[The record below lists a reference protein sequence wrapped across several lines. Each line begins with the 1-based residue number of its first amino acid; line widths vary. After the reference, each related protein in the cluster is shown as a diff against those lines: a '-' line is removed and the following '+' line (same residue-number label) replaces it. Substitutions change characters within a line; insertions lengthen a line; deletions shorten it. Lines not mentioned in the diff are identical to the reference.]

1 MILVTGGAG
10 FIGSAVIW
18 GLNQNG
24 RDDIVVLDHYGL
36 GDKWKNL
43 SRRQIDF
50 AVPLES
56 FKSWMATNSRDIEAV
71 FHLGACSTT
80 TERDADYLMNNNVLF
95 TKELWDYCTAR
106 SIPFLYAS
114 SAATYGAEE
123 EVFSDQHDK
132 IPSLVPIN
140 KYGFSK
146 HMFDAWAI
154 KQKSKSSPPAW
165 FGFKFFNVYGPQEYH
180 KGAQASVVY
189 HAFPQVR
196 DKGSLKLFKSYRDG
210 IAHGEQRRDFVY
222 VKDIVRIMLHFWNNA
237 KRIPSGVYNL
247 GTGEARSFKDLGSAV
262 FNAMGKEAKFEW
274 IEMPESLKNQYQ
286 YFTEA
291 NLEKLRTVAG
301 YSADFHSLEDG
312 VSDYVRNYLMQ
323 DQPYLS

>member
-10 FIGSAVIW
+10 FIGSALVW
-18 GLNQNG
+18 GLNQKG
-24 RDDIVVLDHYGL
+24 RDDIVVTDRFGL

-43 SRRQIDF
+43 ARRHIDF
-50 AVPLES
+50 AVPTKE
-56 FKSWMATNSRDIEAV
+56 FRSWLASNTKEIEAV
-71 FHLGACSTT
+71 FHLGACSAT

-95 TKELWDYCTAR
+95 TKELWDFCRAR

-123 EVFSDQHDK
+123 EVFSDQHSK
-132 IPSLVPIN
+132 IPGLLPIN

-146 HMFDAWAI
+146 HLFDAWAL
-154 KQKSKSSPPAW
+154 KQNLTPPQW

-196 DKGSLKLFKSYRDG
+196 DKGQLKLFKSYRDG
-210 IAHGEQRRDFVY
+210 IDHGMQQRDFVY
-222 VKDIVRIMLHFWNNA
+222 VKDVVRVMLHFWQNA
-237 KRIPSGVYNL
+237 KHIPSGVYNL
-247 GTGEARSFKDLGSAV
+247 GTGEARSFKDLGTSV
-262 FNAMGKEAKFEW
+262 FTAMGKEPKFEW
-274 IEMPESLKNQYQ
+274 IEMPESLRNQYQ

-291 NLEKLRTVAG
+291 DLTKLRQEAG
-301 YSADFHSLEDG
+301 YSAEFHSLESG
-312 VSDYVRNYLMQ
+312 VTDYVRNYLMQ
-323 DQPYLS
+323 DQPYLG